1 MKRLATGLLTLALAC
16 LPLACGPVGPSPAH
30 GATGEVLTIQNK
42 GSDTLVNLALAW
54 AEAYTEQHP
63 QVRISVAVELME
75 LDSDSPTDV
84 A

>member
-1 MKRLATGLLTLALAC
+1 LKPLATGLLM
-16 LPLACGPVGPSPAH
+16 
-30 GATGEVLTIQNK
+30 
-42 GSDTLVNLALAW
+42 LALAW
-54 AEAYTEQHP
+54 AEAYMGQHP